1 MTGSARIPRTELT
14 GIQGGLLKLAIRKKL
29 GEVPESIEVLWN
41 NPAVFKDM
49 MRMGAKVE
57 KWDRV
62 EPNLASLAAMAAAAE
77 IGCSF
82 CLDLNYFLAHD
93 KGLDADKARE
103 VPRWRDSEIFTPLE
117 RRVMEYAEAM
127 CQTPL
132 AVTDEMSTALAADL
146 GADGLVELTAR
157 VAFMNLSARANIAL
171 GIRSEHFA
179 DSCGLQ
185 PLTSRPTPASTP

>member
-1 MTGSARIPRTELT
+1 M
-14 GIQGGLLKLAIRKKL
+14 
-29 GEVPESIEVLWN
+29 
-41 NPAVFKDM
+41 
-49 MRMGAKVE
+49 
-57 KWDRV
+57 V

-117 RRVMEYAEAM
+117 RRVMAYAEAM

-132 AVTDEMSTALAADL
+132 AVTDEMSTTLAADL